1 MGEVLIIK
9 YNTMKI
15 NKIALIVFVL
25 AAAIGGYFYITSE
38 INRKSPSMANSP
50 EDFVINTTDLLDE
63 YQTNPADADKKYLGK
78 IILLSG
84 NIKSLENSE
93 KGFYTIVLGDISST
107 SSVRC
112 SMDNS
117 IALNI
122 PELPVGTAI
131 VLRAECTGYN
141 PDDLG
146 LGADVVLNRGVII
159 KTSKK

>member
-1 MGEVLIIK
+1 MVEVLIIK
-9 YNTMKI
+9 YETMKI

-25 AAAIGGYFYITSE
+25 AAVIVGYFYVTSE

-50 EDFVINTTDLLDE
+50 EDFVITSTELLDE

-84 NIKSLENSE
+84 NIKALENSE
-93 KGFYTIVLGDISST
+93 KGFYTLVLGDSSSM

-112 SMDNS
+112 SMDKS
-117 IALNI
+117 IALNVS
-122 PELPVGTAI
+122 ELPIGAAI
-131 VLRAECTGYN
+131 VLRAECTGFN

-146 LGADVVLNRGVII
+146 LGADVVLNRGVLI

>member
-1 MGEVLIIK
+1 MAEVLIINYK
-9 YNTMKI
+9 TMKI

-38 INRKSPSMANSP
+38 INRKSPSMANSS

-93 KGFYTIVLGDISST
+93 KGFYTIVLGDSSSM

-117 IALNI
+117 IALNL

-131 VLRAECTGYN
+131 VLRAECTGFN

-146 LGADVVLNRGVII
+146 LGADVVLNRGVLI
-159 KTSKK
+159 KTNK

>member
-1 MGEVLIIK
+1 
-9 YNTMKI
+9 MKI

-25 AAAIGGYFYITSE
+25 AVAIGGYFYITSE
-38 INRKSPSMANSP
+38 INRKSPSMVNSP

-63 YQTNPADADKKYLGK
+63 YQTNPTNADKKYLGK

-93 KGFYTIVLGDISST
+93 KGFYTIVLGDSSSM

-117 IALNI
+117 VALNI
-122 PELPVGTAI
+122 PELLVGKAV
-131 VLRAECTGYN
+131 VLRAECTGFN

-146 LGADVVLNRGVII
+146 LGADVVLNRGVLI